1 MDTINKP
8 TTLDLRFSINA
19 MCEAEKRTGKTTAQ
33 IVQELQSE
41 EGAGFHVLRTL
52 VAVGFLYRQPHA
64 FKLGM
69 VDTLID
75 EEHAGNL
82 IEKIGV
88 AATAAHVGE
97 RLGAYLK
104 KLMEAA

>member
-1 MDTINKP
+1 
-8 TTLDLRFSINA
+8 
-19 MCEAEKRTGKTTAQ
+19 
-33 IVQELQSE
+33 
-41 EGAGFHVLRTL
+41 
-52 VAVGFLYRQPHA
+52 
-64 FKLGM
+64 M
-69 VDTLID
+69 VDNLID